1 MKSTNR
7 WIRSTSL
14 ISRET
19 RFDVRPVCKGMLS
32 LIRAGRSPFED
43 FTDLV
48 RRQLGCPRGGPRR
61 ARVSSARPS
70 SRHTRHYAIGR
81 ARAGTQ
87 LVLSHFS
94 IQSSPSTPTS
104 PRDTGIVTTAKPRR
118 RPSLFLPLLLLLTP
132 RTATGIARDDDDGR
146 CFFPPSRLR
155 ITSRSSATG
164 RREKLA
170 TRYGS
175 AHLSVARATL

>member
-1 MKSTNR
+1 MESIDVTDLARNP
-7 WIRSTSL
+7 
-14 ISRET
+14 T
-19 RFDVRPVCKGMLS
+19 RRMSSKKMLR
-32 LIRAGRSPFED
+32 LIRAGWSPFED

-48 RRQLGCPRGGPRR
+48 RRQLGWPRGGPRR

-70 SRHTRHYAIGR
+70 SRHTRHYAIGQ

-87 LVLSHFS
+87 LILSHFS

-132 RTATGIARDDDDGR
+132 RTATRRARDDDDGR
-146 CFFPPSRLR
+146 CFFPPSRLFAR
-155 ITSRSSATG
+155 LPADH
-164 RREKLA
+164 LA
-170 TRYGS
+170 VIGHGTTWKICD
-175 AHLSVARATL
+175 LMQCLV